1 MAIFLVLA
9 AVGSLSIGA
18 ARLLGLQCS
27 ACMGGAL
34 SAGLPWLGFVFYG
47 ILASVAFRCPNSRFL
62 RYAAGL
68 TIFIHAL
75 LVTDMVLTN
84 RLCIGCLGIAAL
96 AAGSATCLALK
107 EGREIGPLLAAVICG
122 SSVGFMASY
131 DRIDEAL
138 TRLVWPARLLEQV
151 PAWVDRESL
160 RPCGHGSAVRVILY
174 ERDCKKCGS
183 VAERLAPDLRNS
195 FGPRVC
201 LHPYSLPH
209 PPIGS
214 RLPLMI
220 VAAKGGRIGIVEG
233 SPMYSQLLEM
243 IGKTLNISP
252 ESSATPIVVPG
263 K

>member
-1 MAIFLVLA
+1 MTIFLVLA

-34 SAGLPWLGFVFYG
+34 SAALPWLGFVFYG
-47 ILASVAFRCPNSRFL
+47 MLASVAFRRPDSPFL

-107 EGREIGPLLAAVICG
+107 ERREIGPLLAAVICG
-122 SSVGFMASY
+122 SSVGFLASY

-138 TRLVWPARLLEQV
+138 TRLVWPARLL
-151 PAWVDRESL
+151 
-160 RPCGHGSAVRVILY
+160 
-174 ERDCKKCGS
+174 
-183 VAERLAPDLRNS
+183 
-195 FGPRVC
+195 
-201 LHPYSLPH
+201 
-209 PPIGS
+209 
-214 RLPLMI
+214 
-220 VAAKGGRIGIVEG
+220 
-233 SPMYSQLLEM
+233 
-243 IGKTLNISP
+243 
-252 ESSATPIVVPG
+252 
-263 K
+263 